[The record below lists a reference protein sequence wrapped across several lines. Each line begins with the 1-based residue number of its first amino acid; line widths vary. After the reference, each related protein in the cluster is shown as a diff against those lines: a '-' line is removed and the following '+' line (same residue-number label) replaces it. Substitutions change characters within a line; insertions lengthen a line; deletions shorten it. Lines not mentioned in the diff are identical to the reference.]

1 MVNENNITFPLTLAS
16 FTSLQRAEI
25 NRELTAMELELFAE
39 IVDMA
44 NESYAA
50 ACRGDVDTVKA
61 LLDAI
66 NAAAAAEPNA
76 QRVAALCRGWVL
88 QGCRKGAEKLK
99 ASFDSLS

>member
-1 MVNENNITFPLTLAS
+1 MVNENNVTFPITLAA
-16 FTSLQRAEI
+16 FTALQRTKNSGAF
-25 NRELTAMELELFAE
+25 TATELELFSE

-50 ACRGDVDTVKA
+50 ACRGDADTVQA

-88 QGCRKGAEKLK
+88 LGCRKGAEQLK
-99 ASFDSLS
+99 ASFDCLS